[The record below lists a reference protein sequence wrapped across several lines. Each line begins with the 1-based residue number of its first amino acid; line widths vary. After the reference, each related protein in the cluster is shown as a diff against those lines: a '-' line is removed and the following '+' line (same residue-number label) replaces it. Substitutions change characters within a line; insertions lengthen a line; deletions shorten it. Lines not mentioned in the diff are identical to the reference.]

1 VSHKQGFRVELA
13 PDHDQAVLLG
23 RHAGLSR
30 VVENFA
36 LETVKAALDQR
47 NAEKTYGIAE
57 AELTKVPWSAPA
69 LEAAWRAAH
78 PQLYPWFTEGKLSSR
93 IPKDAC
99 RVRAAAFRNF
109 FDSRSGKRKGPKIG
123 FPSWRKRKHGGRF
136 RYDSDRAKPLDPR
149 TVHLPGIGLVAVRED
164 MSWLTGRIATG
175 AARSA
180 APCTTVM

>member
-149 TVHLPGIGLVAVRED
+149 TVHLPGIGGVTTRED